1 MEMAVVQR
9 FNQAFR
15 RVFHER
21 ENRCGAKLVQS
32 LEKLYDEFNCGHASQ
47 RGHAFGNLVAASVKA
62 EVEEEQSGGSKRRHH
77 VVSVLDAIRGLKQH
91 PTAVTCVRGLVE
103 GMRLSVPS
111 NAPLSSAD
119 EREILES
126 LHELLRA
133 GDGEHATA
141 PAVERNL
148 TDQFRLTTQTFAIF
162 PELRFLPLDEH
173 LLRDVFFN
181 LLHHQ
186 MFGPAFKLFSLF
198 VGRLRQDDFA
208 LFIEALHGAREYERM
223 QVAFQCVLSH
233 VSQRDL
239 VDTDDV
245 KPSQNACGE
254 DILNLE
260 FVTAVALGMVQK
272 IASQPPDIAVASTT
286 VALQLAVNLCLDFLL
301 PSPIRREIHALLTTH
316 RISQLVKKN
325 KWQLAA
331 QICGSNKAKQAEL
344 FRQLV
349 DAQQYFQAQCV
360 YDEFNLGSGG
370 DVPQI
375 TPEQLIAQT
384 VAETTHYLQ
393 FPLDLAADIVFVECK
408 ATLREL
414 AAGLDMELIEGGYQV
429 KGERLRWIGVDSEW
443 RAEIGSQ
450 PVAGASLLQLS
461 TATKV
466 FLLDL
471 VALSSPVTR
480 TAAVEILHVV
490 FSSPQKF
497 RIVGWA
503 FSKSDLSMLR
513 QSEGGA
519 FLDAFENVVLSP
531 VLELNRVVSS
541 MTQHNAKGGKKE
553 LSLSDACLLILGRPL
568 NKSEQ
573 TSNWNERPLRPRQRA
588 YAALDAHALLGILDV
603 LLRGVPNASP
613 IFADSPLYPTNMTTL
628 ISHSRGSLLERWLNS
643 REA

>member
-1 MEMAVVQR
+1 MAVVQR

-21 ENRCGAKLVQS
+21 ENKCGAKLVQS
-32 LEKLYDEFNCGHASQ
+32 LEKLYDEFHCGHASQ
-47 RGHAFGNLVAASVKA
+47 RGHAFGNLVAASVK
-62 EVEEEQSGGSKRRHH
+62 EVEKEQSGGSKRRHH

-103 GMRLSVPS
+103 GMRLSVPP

-133 GDGEHATA
+133 GDGEHAAA

-148 TDQFRLTTQTFAIF
+148 IDQFRLTTQTFAIF

-173 LLRDVFFN
+173 LLRHVFFN
-181 LLHHQ
+181 LLAHSL
-186 MFGPAFKLFSLF
+186 FGPAFKLFSLF

-239 VDTDDV
+239 VDTDV
-245 KPSQNACGE
+245 EPSQNACGE
-254 DILNLE
+254 DIVNLE

-272 IASQPPDIAVASTT
+272 IASGGHMAMAWTT
-286 VALQLAVNLCLDFLL
+286 VALQLAVNLCVDFQL
-301 PSPIRREIHALLTTH
+301 PSPMRREIHALLTTH
-316 RISQLVKKN
+316 KIGQYVRKS
-325 KWQLAA
+325 KWQLAM
-331 QICGSNKAKQAEL
+331 QICRSNKAKQAEL

-360 YDEFNLGSGG
+360 YDEFNFGS

-393 FPLDLAADIVFVECK
+393 FPLDPAADIVFVECE

-414 AAGLDMELIEGGYQV
+414 AAGFDMELIEGGYQV
-429 KGERLRWIGVDSEW
+429 KGERLRWVGVDSEW

-471 VALSSPVTR
+471 VALSSPATR
-480 TAAVEILHVV
+480 TAAVEFLRIV
-490 FSSPQKF
+490 FTSPRQF
-497 RIVGWA
+497 AVVGWA

-519 FLDAFENVVLSP
+519 FLGAFGPSVELSP
-531 VLELNRVVSS
+531 VLELNGVVSS
-541 MTQHNAKGGKKE
+541 MTLHDTKGGKKE

-613 IFADSPLYPTNMTTL
+613 IFETSALYPPNITTL
-628 ISHSRGSLLERWLNS
+628 ISHSRESFLERWLNS